1 MRFLITL
8 QVQEPLILPLS
19 YNHLVQA
26 SIYSNISPE
35 LSKFLHDK
43 GFIYG
48 KRHFK
53 FFTFSRLMGK
63 YQLKHKTIQ
72 FNENIHFYVSSPLK
86 KFMNDLANS
95 IMQKGY
101 FKLGNYKL
109 EVVSIKVHDE
119 PVISN
124 KVNIKMLSPVTVYST
139 LLTPDG
145 RKKTYYYSPFEKE
158 FQKLIDDNLK
168 KKYFIFFHK
177 KLKSDIIIKPLK
189 VRETIIMY
197 KNFLIKGWVGTF
209 RLEGPKKAL
218 KLAYDAGLGSK
229 NSQGFGMFEVISR

>member
-1 MRFLITL
+1 MITL
-8 QVQEPLILPLS
+8 RVQNSIALPLS
-19 YNHLVQA
+19 YNHFIQA
-26 SIYSNISPE
+26 TIYNNISPE

-43 GFIYG
+43 GFSYG

-53 FFTFSRLMGK
+53 FFTFSRLMGE
-63 YQLKHKTIQ
+63 YQLRNKIIQ
-72 FNENIHFYVSSPLK
+72 FNGNIHFYVSSPLK

-101 FKLGNYKL
+101 FKLGNNNL
-109 EVVSIKVHDE
+109 EVESIKVYDNS
-119 PVISN
+119 VISN
-124 KVNIKMLSPVTVYST
+124 TINIKMLSPVTVYST

-145 RKKTYYYSPFEKE
+145 RKKTYYYSPFENE
-158 FQKLIDDNLK
+158 FQKLIDDNIK

-177 KLKSDIIIKPLK
+177 KLKSDLIIKPLK

-197 KNFLIKGWVGTF
+197 KNFLIKGWMGTF
-209 RLEGPKKAL
+209 RLQGPKKAL

-229 NSQGFGMFEVISR
+229 NSQGFGMFEVVSR

>member
-1 MRFLITL
+1 MITL
-8 QVQEPLILPLS
+8 RVQNSIALPLS
-19 YNHLVQA
+19 YNYFIQA
-26 SIYSNISPE
+26 TIYNNISPE

-43 GFIYG
+43 GFTYG

-53 FFTFSRLMGK
+53 FFTFSRLMGE
-63 YQLKHKTIQ
+63 YQLRNKIIQ
-72 FNENIHFYVSSPLK
+72 FNGNIHFYVSSPLK

-101 FKLGNYKL
+101 FKLGNNNL
-109 EVVSIKVHDE
+109 EVESIKVYDNS
-119 PVISN
+119 VISN
-124 KVNIKMLSPVTVYST
+124 TINIKMLSPVTVYST

-145 RKKTYYYSPFEKE
+145 RKKTYYYSPFENE
-158 FQKLIDDNLK
+158 FQKLIDDNIK

-177 KLKSDIIIKPLK
+177 KLKSDLIIKPLK

-197 KNFLIKGWVGTF
+197 KNFLIKGWMGTF
-209 RLEGPKKAL
+209 RLQGPKKAL

-229 NSQGFGMFEVISR
+229 NSQGFGMFEVVSS